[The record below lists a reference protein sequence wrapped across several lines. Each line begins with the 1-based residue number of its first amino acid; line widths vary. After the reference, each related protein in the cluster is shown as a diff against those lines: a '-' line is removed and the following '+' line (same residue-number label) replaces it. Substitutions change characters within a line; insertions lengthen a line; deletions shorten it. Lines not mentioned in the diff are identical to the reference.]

1 MSQCRTGL
9 LGGTFNPVHRGH
21 IELGLKIKA
30 AFALDRILYILSA
43 QPPHKKKQ
51 PMPAAELRLAMLTAA
66 LLPYPGLLPCDLELR
81 RRGDSWTIDT
91 IRSLKAE
98 NPDERF
104 YFITGSEGFLKI
116 RTWKEYRRLLR
127 GVFFII
133 VLRRANHRPKV
144 EKLLREEG
152 VPFGP
157 ECENAAAPS
166 APRQTGPS
174 APRQTGPSAPR
185 QTGPPAAFLLAYV
198 SDYLELSATAI
209 RKMISRGQDISPFVE
224 TNVLKIMEENKL
236 YEEG

>member
-43 QPPHKKKQ
+43 QPPHKKQQ

-66 LLPYPGLLPCDLELR
+66 LQPYPGLLPCDLELR

-91 IRSLKAE
+91 IRALKAE

-133 VLRRANHRPKV
+133 VLRRAGHRAKV

-152 VPFGP
+152 IPCGP
-157 ECENAAAPS
+157 EYENAPA
-166 APRQTGPS
+166 
-174 APRQTGPSAPR
+174 
-185 QTGPPAAFLLAYV
+185 PPAAFLLAYA

-209 RKMISRGQDISPFVE
+209 RKLRSRGQDVSPFVE
-224 TNVLKIMEENKL
+224 TNVRKIMEENKL

>member
-21 IELGLKIKA
+21 IELGLKIQA
-30 AFALDRILYILSA
+30 AFGLDRVLYVLSA
-43 QPPHKKKQ
+43 QPPHKKQ
-51 PMPAAELRLAMLTAA
+51 QSVPAAELRLAMLKAA
-66 LLPYPGLLPCDLELR
+66 LLPHPGLLPCDLELR

-91 IRSLKAE
+91 IRALKADL
-98 NPDERF
+98 PGERF

-127 GVFFII
+127 EVFFII
-133 VLRRANHRPKV
+133 VLRRAAHRLKV

-152 VPFGP
+152 IPLLERNHP
-157 ECENAAAPS
+157 
-166 APRQTGPS
+166 
-174 APRQTGPSAPR
+174 
-185 QTGPPAAFLLAYV
+185 GPPPGAFLHSYV

-209 RKMISRGQDISPFVE
+209 RRKLARGQDISPYVE
-224 TNVLKIMEENKL
+224 KNVRKIMEEIKL